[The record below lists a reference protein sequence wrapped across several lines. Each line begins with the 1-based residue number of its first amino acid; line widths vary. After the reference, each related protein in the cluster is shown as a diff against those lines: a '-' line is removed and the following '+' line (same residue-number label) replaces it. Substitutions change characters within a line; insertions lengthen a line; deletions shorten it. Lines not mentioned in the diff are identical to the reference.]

1 MRIFSDCANGSADKL
16 ATDRGSV
23 QERIRANLS
32 GVVSIIALSSAKG
45 GVGKSMLAV
54 NLGASIALKGRK
66 VAIFDAD
73 LNSPSIAGMLGLKMP
88 RRLPMIE
95 GIEPAGGPH
104 GLRLVSS
111 ELVPGGEPEPIS
123 FADGDG
129 DAVSE
134 MPPRRNSPVEMSYY
148 EALVRILSQTR
159 FGNLDLLIVDLA
171 PGLDRLYAVAQLLPI
186 DLVLMLSHP
195 SNQAARAARHAIKIA
210 NGHGNAVVR
219 IVENMVGFN
228 CDGCRSVRPLWP
240 EGDLQGVSREVNAAI
255 VARLAF
261 EPRLADSTDRGTLFV
276 REFAATPT
284 GKTMIDLATQIET
297 MLASR
302 VRPAQASAGY

>member
-1 MRIFSDCANGSADKL
+1 
-16 ATDRGSV
+16 
-23 QERIRANLS
+23 
-32 GVVSIIALSSAKG
+32 
-45 GVGKSMLAV
+45 
-54 NLGASIALKGRK
+54 
-66 VAIFDAD
+66 
-73 LNSPSIAGMLGLKMP
+73 MLGLKMP

-111 ELVPGGEPEPIS
+111 ELVPGGEPDPIS

-148 EALVRILSQTR
+148 EALVRILTQTR

-171 PGLDRLYAVAQLLPI
+171 SGLDRLYAVAQLLPI

-195 SNQAARAARHAIKIA
+195 SSQAARAARHAIKIA
-210 NGHGNAVVR
+210 IGHGNAVVR

-302 VRPAQASAGY
+302 VRPAQASA

>member
-111 ELVPGGEPEPIS
+111 ELVPGGEPDPIS

-148 EALVRILSQTR
+148 EALVRILTQTR

-171 PGLDRLYAVAQLLPI
+171 SGLDRLYAVAQLLPI

-195 SNQAARAARHAIKIA
+195 SSQAARAARHAIKIA
-210 NGHGNAVVR
+210 IGHGNAVVR

-302 VRPAQASAGY
+302 VRPAQASA

>member
-111 ELVPGGEPEPIS
+111 ELVPGGEPDPIS

-134 MPPRRNSPVEMSYY
+134 MPPRRNSPVEMSYN
-148 EALVRILSQTR
+148 EALVRILTQTR

-171 PGLDRLYAVAQLLPI
+171 SGLDRLYAVAQLLPI

-195 SNQAARAARHAIKIA
+195 SSQAARAARHAIKIA
-210 NGHGNAVVR
+210 IGHGNAVVR

-302 VRPAQASAGY
+302 VRPAQASA